1 MSRPDPEGE
10 VQVRYYL
17 TSENSILKEQLLKP
31 KDGAD
36 PECRVQTGTIPTT
49 TDKTGCAGTHNV
61 SALPM
66 DSIPFVTDRSSL
78 SGESSLDSLWFQ
90 LGRRLAGK

>member
-17 TSENSILKEQLLKP
+17 TSENSNLKEKLLKP
-31 KDGAD
+31 KDSAD
-36 PECRVQTGTIPTT
+36 PECRVQTGNIPT

-66 DSIPFVTDRSSL
+66 DTIPFVTDRSSL